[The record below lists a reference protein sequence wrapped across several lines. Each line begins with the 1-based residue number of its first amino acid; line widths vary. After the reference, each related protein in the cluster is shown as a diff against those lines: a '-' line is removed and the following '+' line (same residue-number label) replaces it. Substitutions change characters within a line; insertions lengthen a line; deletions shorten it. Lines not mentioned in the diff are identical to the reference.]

1 MKSESM
7 QSATILSNLKGEI
20 SRIANKI
27 QLAERITKD
36 EGVWL
41 FENAETATLGILAT
55 LVKQRI
61 SGDKVYFNRNFHI
74 EPTNICIHTCLF
86 CSYRRRINDAEA
98 WEFSLEEISE
108 LAASHK
114 DENITEVHIVG
125 GVHPSR
131 DIEYYCNLIRSVK
144 AELPKVQIK
153 AYTAVEIDQMSRKAG
168 LSIKEG
174 LLKLKEAGLVSI
186 PGGGAEIFDEEIRSR
201 IAPDKTSSAKWL
213 EIHETAHS
221 LKIPSNATILY
232 GHLENYGHRIDHLNR
247 LRELQD
253 KTNGFNCFI
262 PLKYH
267 KSGNT
272 MTEIP
277 EVTQVEDMRNYAVSR
292 IFLDNIPHLKA
303 YWPMIGRDMAELSL
317 SYGVDDLDGTIQDT
331 TKIYSM
337 AGSKEKNPAMQASE
351 LVDLI
356 HKNNLIAIERDS
368 LYKTIK
374 IYRRK

>member
-1 MKSESM
+1 M